1 MCIIY
6 LYQFMYVVPQPGYSD
21 LAISGLAMG
30 TIVCADVIHKVRN
43 KHHVIEASP
52 DPSSYC
58 AVFSIIGLG

>member
-1 MCIIY
+1 
-6 LYQFMYVVPQPGYSD
+6 MYAAPQPGRSD
-21 LAISGLAMG
+21 LAISGLAVG
-30 TIVCADVIHKVRN
+30 TIVYADVIHKVLN